1 MPRAKIHQN
10 DAERSRA
17 YRQRAMSARKRD
29 ATFRENLGGIMERIE
44 FVHDTAS
51 AIAKDNIKN
60 WKAPALGWELRSH
73 KLQQDIDDIVEQ
85 LDALARGDSFED
97 SPEFQSWRAKRDGD
111 GDGDGRTAEATG

>member
-1 MPRAKIHQN
+1 VRATL
-10 DAERSRA
+10 
-17 YRQRAMSARKRD
+17 KRN
-29 ATFRENLGGIMERIE
+29 ATNRENLGELTEKIE
-44 FVHDTAS
+44 FVRDTAS

>member
-85 LDALARGDSFED
+85 LDALARGDTFETC
-97 SPEFQSWRAKRDGD
+97 PEFQSWRAKARP
-111 GDGDGRTAEATG
+111 ATDHKG